1 MDETEATIQTI
12 LLKINDING
21 SLKNIIKQNEDYKEM
36 LEELYDGR
44 NDLNTRVTIV
54 EVTCETC
61 RKHVASKSDII
72 DIRKSIKIIM
82 TVFSIIGSTTLV
94 SVIGLIIKAIL
105 KL

>member
-12 LLKINDING
+12 LLKINAING
-21 SLKNIIKQNEDYKEM
+21 ILKNIVKQNDDYKEM
-36 LEELYDGR
+36 LEELYNGR
-44 NDLNTRVTIV
+44 NDLNTRITIV
-54 EVTCETC
+54 EVTYENW
-61 RKHVASKSDII
+61 RKLVASKSDIR
-72 DIRKSIKIIM
+72 DVKKSIKIIM